1 MNELATKFLISGI
14 WNVGLPSEKV
24 FEELAD
30 LRSEDKIYAQGK
42 YGVEYRVSGRQ
53 FQLEVGPWKSNHL
66 CGWNSCFLNCKMIVN
81 HNCHICLPKAIEGFN
96 EMRYTKT
103 SSSCQTLYWSIII

>member
-1 MNELATKFLISGI
+1 MSELATKFLISGI
-14 WNVGLPSEKV
+14 WNVGLPSAKV

-42 YGVEYRVSGRQ
+42 YGVEYRVSGRR

-66 CGWNSCFLNCKMIVN
+66 CGTHV
-81 HNCHICLPKAIEGFN
+81 
-96 EMRYTKT
+96 
-103 SSSCQTLYWSIII
+103 SSTAK